1 MTRFDIPASLIAPAL
16 VAALAIGGTAL
27 AATATDSA
35 AKRKCF
41 NVKTGKHTVR
51 ECLMRGPAGPLGPRG
66 TGGPRG
72 YTGRKGV
79 RGRTGP
85 AGPQGPAGAAGPQG
99 PAGSA
104 RGYALVNPALVT
116 PVAATTGLVA
126 AQTVNFATVRQPAA
140 TPGVYCLAPSSSVSP
155 PINPSAEAAAVSGDA
170 GLSTGSVVPLV
181 ELNSARTHCQTTEF
195 EVDTYDARNLASG
208 PVNGVAFTI
217 VAP

>member
-1 MTRFDIPASLIAPAL
+1 MTRFNTRALLIAPAL

-35 AKRKCF
+35 SKRKCF

-51 ECLMRGPAGPLGPRG
+51 ECLIAGPLGPRG
-66 TGGPRG
+66 PRGGGGPRG
-72 YTGRKGV
+72 YTGRKGG

-85 AGPQGPAGAAGPQG
+85 AGPQGPAGPAGAQG
-99 PAGSA
+99 PAGTA
-104 RGYALVNPALVT
+104 RGYALVNPALVG
-116 PVAATTGLVA
+116 PVATSTGLVA
-126 AQTVNFATVRQPAA
+126 AQTLNFATVRQPAA

-155 PINPSAEAAAVSGDA
+155 PINPSSEAAAVSGDA

-195 EVDTYDARNLASG
+195 EVDTYDAKSLASG